1 MVYLYFI
8 WVNVSIL
15 VLIAPSEDTKYWCFR
30 KWQECWTSFRTILA
44 TEVHHLLFFLRATCT
59 LRQPAI
65 IIACDKLLMI
75 QRKKRVV
82 SSRNLRRESSSD
94 FSGYLPSL
102 RVRSVNILPLKTEN
116 AYLIEV
122 VWTCCKLDRLLLWKT
137 WWLCERGREIPG
149 YSELQRNRG
158 NVYISSEYTCRW
170 TVIYSLF
177 LIKQSIPAL
186 PWQPPF
192 PAFSDQGPVRDIG
205 KYFGLSCVYA
215 MLTLCSNYRL

>member
-1 MVYLYFI
+1 MTRMLDIIQDYLGY
-8 WVNVSIL
+8 
-15 VLIAPSEDTKYWCFR
+15 R
-30 KWQECWTSFRTILA
+30 GTSTA
-44 TEVHHLLFFLRATCT
+44 FFLRATCT

-102 RVRSVNILPLKTEN
+102 RVRSLNILPLKTEN